1 VKVHVAVAAVAFAI
15 AASACAQNRVDPQVL
30 ADQTTR
36 SVYNAD
42 YDGTTSHFDDAAKA
56 QVTRGSLGELS
67 DKMHALG
74 AYQGLKPN
82 SSDPSTGRYVYE
94 ASFDKGTMLI
104 ELRMDPDQ
112 KIAAYR
118 VVPQANATATH

>member
-1 VKVHVAVAAVAFAI
+1 MRIPASLAAVALAI
-15 AASACAQNRVDPQVL
+15 AVSACAQTRPDPQSL

-42 YDGTTSHFDDAAKA
+42 YDGTTASFDDTAKA
-56 QVTRGSLGELS
+56 QVTRASLGTLS
-67 DKMHALG
+67 DKMRALG
-74 AYQGLKPN
+74 AYHGLKQSQSEPDN
-82 SSDPSTGRYVYE
+82 GRYVYE

-104 ELRMDPDQ
+104 ELRLDPNQ

-118 VVPQANATATH
+118 IIPPQG

>member
-1 VKVHVAVAAVAFAI
+1 VKIHVAIAAVALAI
-15 AASACAQNRVDPQVL
+15 AASACAQNRADPQVL

-42 YDGTTSHFDDAAKA
+42 YDATTSRFDDVAKA
-56 QVTRGSLGELS
+56 QVTRASLGDLS
-67 DKMHALG
+67 DKMRALG

-94 ASFDKGTMLI
+94 ATFDKGTMLI
-104 ELRMDPDQ
+104 ELRIDPNQ
-112 KIAAYR
+112 QIAAYR
-118 VVPQANATATH
+118 VVPQANTTATH

>member
-1 VKVHVAVAAVAFAI
+1 MKIQVAFAAAAFAV
-15 AASACAQNRVDPQVL
+15 AASACAQNHADPQAL

-42 YDGTTSHFDDAAKA
+42 YDATTAQFDDTAKA
-56 QVTRGSLGELS
+56 QVTRASLGDLS

-74 AYQGLKPN
+74 TYHGLKPT
-82 SSDPSTGRYVYE
+82 SSEPDTGRYVYE
-94 ASFDKGTMLI
+94 AAFDKGTILI
-104 ELRMDPDQ
+104 ELRMDPNQ

-118 VVPQANATATH
+118 IVPQPSQAATH